1 MDTSIV
7 VALYQWVS
15 TSPFLTNLTVFIA
28 QDGIFLLP
36 LALLAFWVWPGRT
49 RPARREAVLASN
61 LAGLVGLVLVAVVGH
76 LVGRP
81 RPFVVL
87 GTDPLFPHPPDSSFP
102 SDHTLIGMPL
112 ALPFLWLRP
121 RWDIWLTVWAL
132 LVGVA
137 RVASALHY
145 PTDVLGSALL
155 AMVAAVVGLLLGAGL
170 DAAPG
175 DREPRPDRP
184 GLILGQPICV
194 RLSQ

>member
-7 VALYQWVS
+7 VALHQWVA
-15 TSPFLTNLTVFIA
+15 TSPFLTNLTLFIA

-49 RPARREAVLASN
+49 RPGRREAVLASI

-76 LVGRP
+76 LVDRS

-87 GTDPLFPHPPDSSFP
+87 GTAPLFPHPPDSSFP
-102 SDHTLIGMPL
+102 SDHTLIGLSL

-121 RWDIWLTVWAL
+121 RWGIWLTLWAL

-155 AMVAAVVGLLLGAGL
+155 AMVAAAAGLLLGAVL
-170 DAAPG
+170 RA
-175 DREPRPDRP
+175 
-184 GLILGQPICV
+184 
-194 RLSQ
+194 RLPVVWRRVQASRR